1 MGHIGIWL
9 RFIISVPLIFLLGKL
24 ASNFA
29 HGIMEFSAIIVY
41 AIFLWL
47 AGFFAYFLSPYK
59 LGGLGFFYLY
69 FWGVKTVVD
78 TFVQMK
84 LDMLIDSTLN
94 PFVFMGMVAVLC
106 FLGLWSAYKENQH
119 YSTVE
124 SP

>member
-1 MGHIGIWL
+1 MRHIGIWL

-29 HGIMEFSAIIVY
+29 HGIVEFSGIIVY

-47 AGFFAYFLSPYK
+47 AGYFAYFLSPYK
-59 LGGLGFFYLY
+59 LGGLGFLYLY

-78 TFVQMK
+78 SFIQMK
-84 LDMLIDSTLN
+84 LNMLIDSTLN

-106 FLGLWSAYKENQH
+106 FLGLWTAYKEDLH
-119 YSTVE
+119 YSTVDND
-124 SP
+124 

>member
-41 AIFLWL
+41 AIFVWL
-47 AGFFAYFLSPYK
+47 AGYFAYFLSPYK

-78 TFVQMK
+78 SFIQMK
-84 LDMLIDSTLN
+84 LNMLIDSTLN

-106 FLGLWSAYKENQH
+106 FLGLWTAYKENLH
-119 YSTVE
+119 YSTVDNN
-124 SP
+124 

>member
-24 ASNFA
+24 ASNFS
-29 HGIMEFSAIIVY
+29 HGIVEFSGIIVY

-47 AGFFAYFLSPYK
+47 AGYFAYFLSPYK
-59 LGGLGFFYLY
+59 LGGLGFLYLY

-78 TFVQMK
+78 SFIQMK
-84 LDMLIDSTLN
+84 LNMLIDSTLN

-106 FLGLWSAYKENQH
+106 FLGLWTAYKEDLH
-119 YSTVE
+119 YSTVDND
-124 SP
+124 